1 MGFGRWTES
10 ESVGVWLD
18 KLLFGLLIPL
28 LRLYIMKSEFPLQ
41 SLEFYIFHGVCT
53 AGKPNSLEL
62 LLWFQ
67 TGLETVLSI
76 LPAA

>member
-1 MGFGRWTES
+1 MGFGRWIEF
-10 ESVGVWLD
+10 EAVGVWLD

-41 SLEFYIFHGVCT
+41 SLELCIFHGVCT
-53 AGKPNSLEL
+53 AGKRNSLEL

-76 LPAA
+76 LTAA